1 MQRKIAILGLLAA
14 AGFANASFFDSFDA
28 ADYSG
33 SGPAGGTIASVIN
46 WTAVNNSTGGP
57 GTTGWFDGNVGVF
70 GPNSGPK
77 YIGANYNNSTGANGV
92 SNWLMSDV
100 RTFQNGD
107 TISFFTRT
115 VGAPASFPDRLYLK
129 LSLNGA
135 STNPG
140 DFSTVLVTVNGG
152 LTTTGYPA
160 AWTMYS
166 ATLTGLGGPT
176 SGRFAFHYSTTS
188 GGPLGSEADYIG
200 IDDVRYSA
208 VPEPATMAALGLG
221 AAALIRRRRK

>member
-1 MQRKIAILGLLAA
+1 MQRKIAILGLVAV
-14 AGFANASFFDSFDA
+14 AGLANAQSFYDSFDA
-28 ADYSG
+28 ANYAG
-33 SGPAGGTIASVIN
+33 SPPAGGTVVSVVN
-46 WTAVNNSTGGP
+46 WTTVNNSTGGA
-57 GTTGWFDGNVGVF
+57 GTTGWFQGTLAAA
-70 GPNSGPK
+70 NSGPN
-77 YIGANYNNSTGANGV
+77 YIAANYNTSTGSNGV
-92 SNWLMSDV
+92 SNWLMSPV

-107 TISFFTRT
+107 TISFFSRSW
-115 VGAPASFPDRLYLK
+115 GGNPATYPDRLYLK

-140 DFSTVLVTVNGG
+140 DFATVLVTINGG
-152 LTTTGYPA
+152 LSPTGYPNT
-160 AWTMYS
+160 WTPYS

-176 SGRFAFHYSTTS
+176 SGRFAFHYSTNT